1 MSENYAVP
9 AVCAAIRILA
19 ELVHVDRD
27 GATQADLARET
38 GVSKS
43 SMHNLLATLER
54 EGYVRRDERT
64 RRYTLGGALIPL
76 GAAAARQVRTL
87 TLAIDRL
94 PALAAEHGL
103 SMAVAQLTP
112 DADAQVIERA
122 YPTQPVHVGIRIGS
136 RYGYFDGAIGKV
148 LLAGL
153 EAGYAAALLHA
164 RAIPVHTVRTIT
176 DADAL
181 LAEVEIVAARGWA
194 ASIGEYNSNIAVAAP
209 FAGAGG
215 PEGLLLALGFPSD
228 IPESRVPEV
237 GAALREAADW
247 VTASA
252 GGQITSDRSSNGRL
266 AHR

>member
-1 MSENYAVP
+1 MSERYAVP
-9 AVCAAIRILA
+9 AVGAAIRILA
-19 ELVHVDRD
+19 ELVHTDHD

-43 SMHNLLATLER
+43 SMHSLLATLER
-54 EGYVRRDERT
+54 EGYVRRDPRT

-87 TLAIDRL
+87 TVAIERL
-94 PALAAEHGL
+94 PALAAEHAL

-122 YPTQPVHVGIRIGS
+122 YPPQAEHVGIRIGS
-136 RYGYFDGAIGKV
+136 RYGFFDGAIGKV

-153 EAGYAAALLHA
+153 EPGYAAALLHA

-176 DADAL
+176 DADDL
-181 LAEVEIVAARGWA
+181 LAEVERVAVRGWA
-194 ASIGEYNSNIAVAAP
+194 ASIGEYNSNIAIAAP
-209 FAGAGG
+209 FAGADG
-215 PEGLLLALGFPSD
+215 PEGLLLAIGFPSE
-228 IPESRVPEV
+228 IPEARVPEI
-237 GAALREAADW
+237 GAALRAAADS

-252 GGQITSDRSSNGRL
+252 GGRITSDRSTNGRL
-266 AHR
+266 SVG